1 MRTACSSSRAIV
13 PTRCSRSRRA
23 SATPRR
29 KQADL
34 IRGGRSLREQVGFAA
49 YLAARESNPALTFRD
64 HLRGVGGE
72 IEV

>member
-1 MRTACSSSRAIV
+1 MFTLAEGIRDTE
-13 PTRCSRSRRA
+13 T
-23 SATPRR
+23 

-34 IRGGRSLREQVGFAA
+34 IRGGRSLREQVGFGA
-49 YLAARESNPALTFRD
+49 YLTARESNPALTFRE